1 GILTMRFAA
10 GIFSGLIERIPALG
24 PAAYVL
30 VFNIGVEFIL
40 GRVGVELSGG
50 VRFGVNIGVLL
61 AAVVYSRWAGLRRGL
76 RLPFRVFG
84 WFFNALDRLFAL
96 VLFPFNWLIRRVAR
110 RMMRNSEPIPL
121 PAEKEP
127 DQE

>member
-1 GILTMRFAA
+1 
-10 GIFSGLIERIPALG
+10 
-24 PAAYVL
+24 
-30 VFNIGVEFIL
+30 
-40 GRVGVELSGG
+40 VELSEGA
-50 VRFGVNIGVLL
+50 RFGVNIGVLL

-110 RMMRNSEPIPL
+110 RMTRNSEPIPL